1 MHSHLLPTSWLTCSR
16 ACPAVTNRVRDMALG
31 WLLEWQSPSR
41 EAPLS
46 CGSWR
51 IAHSTHCCMVQE
63 HRFSKAIQTVKKIQ
77 YADSSYQPLNRV
89 NRENKLL
96 VITCSRSKG
105 QLQLLGNWVL
115 LFWVQRA
122 HTSANQFQGPILFI
136 KCLAKCLASLGSSI
150 PLSGIL
156 TKTGKGDLTHPL
168 PLTRWSPADIIFHVN
183 KPERTRPP
191 TNDKHVE
198 ISKRTLAY
206 WNTGLKSPNS
216 EEYHSTALVCA
227 VNTRNHSS
235 KEA

>member
-1 MHSHLLPTSWLTCSR
+1 MQTAVINHLIGLTGRTSYWWLP
-16 ACPAVTNRVRDMALG
+16 AAGV
-31 WLLEWQSPSR
+31 
-41 EAPLS
+41 
-46 CGSWR
+46 
-51 IAHSTHCCMVQE
+51 
-63 HRFSKAIQTVKKIQ
+63 
-77 YADSSYQPLNRV
+77 RV
-89 NRENKLL
+89 NSSCLA
-96 VITCSRSKG
+96 IGCYCSEFRGLIS
-105 QLQLLGNWVL
+105 V
-115 LFWVQRA
+115 
-122 HTSANQFQGPILFI
+122 NQFQGPILFI